1 MRHLTE
7 LLETLEPI
15 FARRTTERWLGDLER
30 AGVPAGPVA
39 SIGEML
45 EHPQTLA
52 REMVIEVEHSKLGPV
67 RALGA
72 PVKMSGEPAPIRRGA
87 PLLGEHTR
95 GVLRES
101 GLTDSEITAL
111 ERAGVV
117 RAAG

>member
-1 MRHLTE
+1 M
-7 LLETLEPI
+7 LEPI
-15 FARRTTERWLGDLER
+15 FAERTTERWLVELER

-52 REMVIEVEHSKLGPV
+52 RDMVVEVEHSRLGTV

-72 PVKMSGEPAPIRRGA
+72 PVKLSGGATTETRHGA
-87 PLLGEHTR
+87 PLLGEHTHE
-95 GVLRES
+95 VLREA
-101 GLTDSEITAL
+101 GITDAEIADL

-117 RAAG
+117 LATR